1 GGTPTLTASAGTAS
15 AQQTESVVAPP
26 SISKAFG
33 AAAIPVNGTTSLTF
47 TITNPAANTVAR
59 TGVAFTDTFPAG
71 LVVATPNGLSS
82 TCGGTTTATAG
93 SGSVSLSGGTVAI
106 NSSCTISV
114 NVKATTSGP
123 KNNTTGAVASTNG
136 GTGNTA
142 SASITVATPPTIS
155 KAFGAG
161 SIPLSASTS
170 LTFTINNP
178 NTTSLSGVAFTDNLP
193 AGLVV
198 ANPNNLSSTCNGT
211 TTATAGSG
219 SISLSAGTLAASG
232 SCTISLNVT
241 GTTTGS
247 KNNTTGAITSAA
259 SGPGETRNTSAAPT
273 GTHTISASYVA
284 NDNIHANS
292 STATNAA
299 LTVTNPAT
307 TTQVVSSQNPSTFG
321 QSVMFTATVSSAA
334 GTPTGSVTFYDGGAS
349 CSTPGTAL
357 GAAVTLNASGIG
369 GLSTTALTGGSHTVL
384 ACYTPTG
391 IYNASSGSVAQQ
403 VNQATPTVSFTGAPA
418 SAYFNSQFTVSAS
431 TNSSTTPTITASGS
445 CTISGT
451 TVTMTSGLGTCSLQA
466 SWAADTNYVAAT
478 ATQSTTAL
486 QVPVSVTVPDTTV
499 TYDGTPKPVPPTV
512 TPAVAYAVT
521 YTGISPTVYATSST
535 APTEPGSYT
544 VVATVTDPNYTGS
557 GSGTL
562 TISKKEPALSL
573 TLLTGMPEPSTYGTR
588 VYFELTTANSPC
600 PTGQVP
606 FFVDSDSPPR

>member
-1 GGTPTLTASAGTAS
+1 TATVTSSNGTDTIGACTLAQTVIGTA
-15 AQQTESVVAPP
+15 
-26 SISKAFG
+26 
-33 AAAIPVNGTTSLTF
+33 
-47 TITNPAANTVAR
+47 
-59 TGVAFTDTFPAG
+59 
-71 LVVATPNGLSS
+71 
-82 TCGGTTTATAG
+82 TCTATA
-93 SGSVSLSGGTVAI
+93 
-106 NSSCTISV
+106 
-114 NVKATTSGP
+114 
-123 KNNTTGAVASTNG
+123 
-136 GTGNTA
+136 
-142 SASITVATPPTIS
+142 TP
-155 KAFGAG
+155 
-161 SIPLSASTS
+161 
-170 LTFTINNP
+170 
-178 NTTSLSGVAFTDNLP
+178 
-193 AGLVV
+193 
-198 ANPNNLSSTCNGT
+198 
-211 TTATAGSG
+211 
-219 SISLSAGTLAASG
+219 
-232 SCTISLNVT
+232 
-241 GTTTGS
+241 
-247 KNNTTGAITSAA
+247 
-259 SGPGETRNTSAAPT
+259 AAPT

-349 CSTPGTAL
+349 CSSPGTAL
-357 GAAVTLNASGIG
+357 GAAVTLNASGIS

-431 TNSSTTPTITASGS
+431 TNSSMTPTITASGS

-499 TYDGTPKPVPPTV
+499 TYDGTPKSITPTV
-512 TPAVAYAVT
+512 SPAVAYAVT
-521 YTGISPTVYATSST
+521 YTGISPTVYTTSSS

-562 TISKKEPALSL
+562 TISKKDPALSL

-600 PTGQVP
+600 PTVQVQ
-606 FFVDSDSPPR
+606 FFVDSDSTPSSTVTLATSATEVFVGDTVTLSVTVTPSNSIDGSAATPSGAVQFYDNTTTLLGESALSSNTATFTVSSLPAGSHSITATYVSANGNFGGSSSPVSLETVDKITPSLTWDHPAHIVYGTKLSA